1 MFNSFPDMMTV
12 SDLQTALG
20 IGRNSAYALVRDKKI
35 KSLKIGRNIRIPKA
49 WLIEYIQNGWYND
62 NCNGLVVN
70 GGVI

>member
-1 MFNSFPDMMTV
+1 MFSNYPDMMTV
-12 SDLQTALG
+12 SDLQEALG

-62 NCNGLVVN
+62 NRNGLVVN